1 MPSPMQIPAI
11 FSPTNQVSLEP
22 GHAFAPSIEPPVT
35 QSNETLN
42 KIAFKDVPYGC
53 LRGGIKPTYRTY
65 HRNQPLTQNQNNVH
79 NTTLKKSLFSET
91 QSPLQQAGL
100 DPMIQER
107 QRKLRE
113 IQMNSHAKQAATN
126 ESITNESVTTATV
139 DETNDHAANDPHNTM
154 VPIPTKIKKEIKQTI
169 TKKYR
174 LGKHASGKIVGVF
187 IKNSD
192 TRRKI
197 QEEHGVLRRESIV
210 EIRKYLHDHGLIKVG
225 SDAPPDVLRNIYES
239 AKMTGDV
246 NNTNKHVMLHNFL
259 KSDENTTDA

>member
-1 MPSPMQIPAI
+1 
-11 FSPTNQVSLEP
+11 
-22 GHAFAPSIEPPVT
+22 
-35 QSNETLN
+35 
-42 KIAFKDVPYGC
+42 
-53 LRGGIKPTYRTY
+53 
-65 HRNQPLTQNQNNVH
+65 
-79 NTTLKKSLFSET
+79 
-91 QSPLQQAGL
+91 
-100 DPMIQER
+100 
-107 QRKLRE
+107 
-113 IQMNSHAKQAATN
+113 MNIHAKQTAANQNAETN
-126 ESITNESVTTATV
+126 ESMTTATA
-139 DETNDHAANDPHNTM
+139 DETNHANTNDDDPINTM
-154 VPIPTKIKKEIKQTI
+154 VPTKIKKEIKQTI

-259 KSDENTTDA
+259 KSDENTVDT

>member
-1 MPSPMQIPAI
+1 
-11 FSPTNQVSLEP
+11 
-22 GHAFAPSIEPPVT
+22 
-35 QSNETLN
+35 
-42 KIAFKDVPYGC
+42 
-53 LRGGIKPTYRTY
+53 
-65 HRNQPLTQNQNNVH
+65 
-79 NTTLKKSLFSET
+79 
-91 QSPLQQAGL
+91 
-100 DPMIQER
+100 
-107 QRKLRE
+107 
-113 IQMNSHAKQAATN
+113 MNSHAKQAATN
-126 ESITNESVTTATV
+126 ESMTNESMTNESMFNESMTTN
-139 DETNDHAANDPHNTM
+139 TNDPTNTM
-154 VPIPTKIKKEIKQTI
+154 NPTKIKKEIKQTI

-259 KSDENTTDA
+259 KSDENTVDT

>member
-1 MPSPMQIPAI
+1 M
-11 FSPTNQVSLEP
+11 
-22 GHAFAPSIEPPVT
+22 
-35 QSNETLN
+35 
-42 KIAFKDVPYGC
+42 
-53 LRGGIKPTYRTY
+53 
-65 HRNQPLTQNQNNVH
+65 
-79 NTTLKKSLFSET
+79 
-91 QSPLQQAGL
+91 
-100 DPMIQER
+100 
-107 QRKLRE
+107 
-113 IQMNSHAKQAATN
+113 
-126 ESITNESVTTATV
+126 
-139 DETNDHAANDPHNTM
+139 TNDPAVIDPTTTM
-154 VPIPTKIKKEIKQTI
+154 IPIPTKIKKEIKQTI

-259 KSDENTTDA
+259 KSDENTTTDT

>member
-1 MPSPMQIPAI
+1 M
-11 FSPTNQVSLEP
+11 
-22 GHAFAPSIEPPVT
+22 
-35 QSNETLN
+35 
-42 KIAFKDVPYGC
+42 
-53 LRGGIKPTYRTY
+53 
-65 HRNQPLTQNQNNVH
+65 
-79 NTTLKKSLFSET
+79 FSET

-126 ESITNESVTTATV
+126 QNAETNESMTTATA
-139 DETNDHAANDPHNTM
+139 DESMTNDHAVIDPPNIM

-259 KSDENTTDA
+259 KSDENTA

>member
-1 MPSPMQIPAI
+1 M
-11 FSPTNQVSLEP
+11 
-22 GHAFAPSIEPPVT
+22 
-35 QSNETLN
+35 
-42 KIAFKDVPYGC
+42 
-53 LRGGIKPTYRTY
+53 
-65 HRNQPLTQNQNNVH
+65 
-79 NTTLKKSLFSET
+79 TTATADE
-91 QSPLQQAGL
+91 
-100 DPMIQER
+100 
-107 QRKLRE
+107 
-113 IQMNSHAKQAATN
+113 TN
-126 ESITNESVTTATV
+126 ESMTNESM
-139 DETNDHAANDPHNTM
+139 TNDTMTNDATNNTM
-154 VPIPTKIKKEIKQTI
+154 IPTKIKKEIKQTI

-259 KSDENTTDA
+259 KSDENTVDT

>member
-1 MPSPMQIPAI
+1 
-11 FSPTNQVSLEP
+11 
-22 GHAFAPSIEPPVT
+22 
-35 QSNETLN
+35 
-42 KIAFKDVPYGC
+42 
-53 LRGGIKPTYRTY
+53 
-65 HRNQPLTQNQNNVH
+65 
-79 NTTLKKSLFSET
+79 
-91 QSPLQQAGL
+91 
-100 DPMIQER
+100 MIQER

-126 ESITNESVTTATV
+126 QNAETNESMTTSTVDETV
-139 DETNDHAANDPHNTM
+139 DETNDATTNDTINTM
-154 VPIPTKIKKEIKQTI
+154 VPTKIKKEIKQTI

-259 KSDENTTDA
+259 KSDENTVDT

>member
-1 MPSPMQIPAI
+1 
-11 FSPTNQVSLEP
+11 
-22 GHAFAPSIEPPVT
+22 
-35 QSNETLN
+35 
-42 KIAFKDVPYGC
+42 
-53 LRGGIKPTYRTY
+53 
-65 HRNQPLTQNQNNVH
+65 
-79 NTTLKKSLFSET
+79 
-91 QSPLQQAGL
+91 
-100 DPMIQER
+100 
-107 QRKLRE
+107 
-113 IQMNSHAKQAATN
+113 MNSHAKQAATN
-126 ESITNESVTTATV
+126 HNTEPNETMTNESMFNESKT
-139 DETNDHAANDPHNTM
+139 TNDATNTM
-154 VPIPTKIKKEIKQTI
+154 VPTTTMVPTKIKKEIKQTI

-259 KSDENTTDA
+259 KSDENPA

>member
-1 MPSPMQIPAI
+1 
-11 FSPTNQVSLEP
+11 
-22 GHAFAPSIEPPVT
+22 
-35 QSNETLN
+35 
-42 KIAFKDVPYGC
+42 
-53 LRGGIKPTYRTY
+53 
-65 HRNQPLTQNQNNVH
+65 
-79 NTTLKKSLFSET
+79 
-91 QSPLQQAGL
+91 
-100 DPMIQER
+100 MIQER

-126 ESITNESVTTATV
+126 QSTDTNESMTTATTADDPAV
-139 DETNDHAANDPHNTM
+139 IDHDANDPPNTM
-154 VPIPTKIKKEIKQTI
+154 VPIPIPTKIKKEIKQTI

-259 KSDENTTDA
+259 KSDENTVDS

>member
-1 MPSPMQIPAI
+1 MSEQIQTYQMQPSSEPK
-11 FSPTNQVSLEP
+11 PTEIS
-22 GHAFAPSIEPPVT
+22 
-35 QSNETLN
+35 N

-65 HRNQPLTQNQNNVH
+65 HRNQNTHVQNTNHH

-91 QSPLQQAGL
+91 QSPPQQAEL

-113 IQMNSHAKQAATN
+113 IQMNSHAKQTVANQNAETN
-126 ESITNESVTTATV
+126 ESMTTATA
-139 DETNDHAANDPHNTM
+139 DETNDATTNDANTNDATTNDPINTM
-154 VPIPTKIKKEIKQTI
+154 VPTKIKKEIKQTI

-259 KSDENTTDA
+259 KSDENTVDT